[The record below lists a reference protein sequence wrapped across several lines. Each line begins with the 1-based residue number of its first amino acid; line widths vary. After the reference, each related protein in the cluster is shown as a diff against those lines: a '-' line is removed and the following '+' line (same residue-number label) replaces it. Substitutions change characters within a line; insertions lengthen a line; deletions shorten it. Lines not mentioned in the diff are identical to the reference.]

1 MKNKYFYYII
11 LACSLSSCAYIF
23 NEIFLPNRCRVCE
36 LKDHDGNVLWKED
49 ECGGGVAKMEER
61 CKLEAYDYFID
72 GKQVECFCKR
82 YKKKGD

>member
-1 MKNKYFYYII
+1 MSIREDFIKS
-11 LACSLSSCAYIF
+11 SLI
-23 NEIFLPNRCRVCE
+23 
-36 LKDHDGNVLWKED
+36 NVHYTWKED